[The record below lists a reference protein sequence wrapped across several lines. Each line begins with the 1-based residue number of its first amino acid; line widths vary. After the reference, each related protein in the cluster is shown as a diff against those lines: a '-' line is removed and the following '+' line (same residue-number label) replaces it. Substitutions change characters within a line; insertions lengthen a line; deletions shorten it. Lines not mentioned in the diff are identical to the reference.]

1 MKKNKIYLKLLFK
14 VFTEISIFD
23 LYSFFKNYT
32 NLINIISFKIKD
44 IDITYTNFL
53 EDSYEKYLNYKYWLL
68 DNLLRFYK
76 LQLHREKSKI
86 KILDLGTGF
95 GYFPF
100 ICNYFGHQADAI
112 DLDNNN
118 LYNIIITKLN
128 INRYPLKIEKYK
140 ILDVE
145 KKYDLITAFMICFN
159 NHKKD
164 DLWGTHE
171 WEFLINNLLNKNLNI
186 NGKLFFS
193 FNSEFD
199 GKPFNN
205 ELNKFYLSLNS
216 IIKNNEVTIIY
227 NEKNNN

>member
-1 MKKNKIYLKLLFK
+1 MKENKIYLKLLFK

-23 LYSFFKNYT
+23 LYNFFKNYT

-76 LQLHREKSKI
+76 LQLHKEKSKI

-100 ICNYFGHQADAI
+100 ICNYFGHHADAI

-145 KKYDLITAFMICFN
+145 EKYDLITAFMICFN

-164 DLWGTHE
+164 DLWGIHE
-171 WEFLINNLLNKNLNI
+171 WEFLINNLSNKNLNI
-186 NGKLFFS
+186 NGKLYFS

-205 ELNKFYLSLNS
+205 ELIKFYLSLNS
-216 IIKNNEVTIIY
+216 IIKNNEVTINY
-227 NEKNNN
+227 YEQNNN